1 MCGKRLR
8 LHWLGLAALLL
19 LLPAISWAEDYT
31 GPTLPEGWYPIHE
44 TELAEL
50 ETLSQTQN
58 ETLQRQAITLTT
70 LSQTIER
77 LSSTLTEQQRSFDAY
92 ARGVRG
98 RVRDAY
104 IVGGAIGLAVG
115 VVAVTAVVLL
125 VQ

>member
-1 MCGKRLR
+1 MCGNRSGLR
-8 LHWLGLAALLL
+8 LLGLAVLLL
-19 LLPAISWAEDYT
+19 WWPGISWAEDYT

-44 TELAEL
+44 TELIEL
-50 ETLSQTQN
+50 ENLQQTQS
-58 ETLQRQAITLTT
+58 ETLQRQAATLTT
-70 LSQTIER
+70 LSETIEM
-77 LSSTLTEQQRSFDAY
+77 LSITLTEQQRSYDAY

>member
-1 MCGKRLR
+1 MCGKRLKRR
-8 LHWLGLAALLL
+8 LLGLAVLLL
-19 LLPAISWAEDYT
+19 WLPGTSWAEDYT

-44 TELAEL
+44 TELIEL
-50 ETLSQTQN
+50 ESLQQTQS
-58 ETLQRQAITLTT
+58 ETLERQAITLTT

-77 LSSTLTEQQRSFDAY
+77 LSTTLTEQQRSFDAY

-98 RVRDAY
+98 RIRDAY
-104 IVGGAIGLAVG
+104 IVGGAVGMAVG